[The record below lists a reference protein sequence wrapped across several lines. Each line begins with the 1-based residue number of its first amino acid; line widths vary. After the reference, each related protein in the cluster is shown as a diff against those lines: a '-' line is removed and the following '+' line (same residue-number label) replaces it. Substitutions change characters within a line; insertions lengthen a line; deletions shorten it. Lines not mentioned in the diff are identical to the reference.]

1 MPCSF
6 TVAVEQIFTDM
17 KQLTVQQPT
26 EPRSKEPWLAVNLSL
41 LFPGTGQ
48 IYAGKVLKGIVILFG
63 EIILFVQAVWSIFSP
78 FGNTVNGLMFF
89 LPITGIYLFNLFDAY
104 NSVKK
109 YSFKRQKPLNKSPNY
124 KSFSLYST
132 SSLKEPWLA
141 VFLSQLLPG
150 LGHFYLEKFI
160 WGGFLLICIIIFAN
174 LASLFSVFL
183 AFPPIICALASYH
196 AYMAAPQ
203 KSERSKLTI
212 VFVVAAILAVK
223 LAIAYLPTWVDRH
236 VAMFEIPSN
245 SMQPTLL
252 EGDKILVNK
261 SNNYL
266 PQKGDIVVFKLSLSP
281 NQKNEFGSFFVK
293 RIIGT
298 PGQKVEIKN
307 GVVYVNNKPQEEY
320 YIAEAP
326 DYTFG
331 PIIVP
336 NDTYLVLGDNRNDS
350 YDSHVWG
357 FLPAANIIGKAY
369 KIYWPPE
376 RIRALN

>member
-1 MPCSF
+1 
-6 TVAVEQIFTDM
+6 M
-17 KQLTVQQPT
+17 KQLTVQQHT
-26 EPRSKEPWLAVNLSL
+26 KSGSKEPWLAVNLSL
-41 LFPGTGQ
+41 LFPGAGQ
-48 IYAGKVLKGIVILFG
+48 IYSGKVLKGIVILFG

-78 FGNTVNGLMFF
+78 FGNTVNGIRLF
-89 LPITGIYLFNLFDAY
+89 LLITGIYLFNLFDAY

-109 YSFKRQKPLNKSPNY
+109 ISLPKPKTLNKQHNY

-132 SSLKEPWLA
+132 STVKEPWLA

-160 WGGFLLICIIIFAN
+160 WGIVLLIWIIIFAN

-183 AFPPIICALASYH
+183 VFPPLICALASYH
-196 AYMAAPQ
+196 AYMAATQ
-203 KSERSKLTI
+203 KSNRKSNSSKLTI
-212 VFVVAAILAVK
+212 VFVVAAILVVK
-223 LAIAYLPTWVDRH
+223 LAIAFLPTWVEQH
-236 VAMFEIPSN
+236 VAMFKIPSN
-245 SMQPTLL
+245 SMLPTLI

-261 SNNYL
+261 SYNYQ
-266 PQKGDIVVFKLSLSP
+266 PKTGDIVVFNLPLSP
-281 NQKNEFGSFFVK
+281 NQKNKSATFFVK
-293 RIIGT
+293 RIIAT
-298 PGQKVEIKN
+298 PRQKVEIKN
-307 GVVYVNNKPQEEY
+307 GTVYVNNKPLQEN

-326 DYTFG
+326 DYTLG
-331 PIIVP
+331 PTIVP

-357 FLPAANIIGKAY
+357 FLPATNIIGKAY